1 MDIPF
6 FFPVEQM
13 KSSRIELPLFH
24 LDLCQDQITVEA
36 TEGRRTRG
44 GVGGDLSPISNV
56 IGQSWWEER
65 RGKNSL
71 KIHGTVDW
79 FFCLPAEMY

>member
-36 TEGRRTRG
+36 TKGRRTRG
-44 GVGGDLSPISNV
+44 GVGGGIFVRSQMWLDSRDGRSVVVKTL
-56 IGQSWWEER
+56 
-65 RGKNSL
+65 
-71 KIHGTVDW
+71 
-79 FFCLPAEMY
+79 